1 MTCVQGTVGL
11 RYGWNVRFK
20 VGQSQ
25 RYSAGEINRAGG
37 GGPGDAAELELL
49 HPCPAPPP
57 PTAPRQGLAA
67 KQASPAGSWLVAGG
81 GGQPGGGRRDPAKV
95 VRPSGE
101 PRAVSGNLTHSPSL

>member
-11 RYGWNVRFK
+11 RYSWNVRFT

-49 HPCPAPPP
+49 HTPPP
-57 PTAPRQGLAA
+57 HGSFPCRKLA
-67 KQASPAGSWLVAGG
+67 GV